1 MSCPGIHMHR
11 KQYEVCYAKIAT
23 LLLKIN
29 FLQSKFLSGYYNKS
43 ICSVLLLKT
52 RLPAL

>member
-1 MSCPGIHMHR
+1 MSCPRIHMHG
-11 KQYEVCYAKIAT
+11 KHCEVCYAKIAV
-23 LLLKIN
+23 LLLKVQ
-29 FLQSKFLSGYYNKS
+29 FLQSKFLSAYYNKS